1 MTPDE
6 ISRYIELVSSVGL
19 IASCVLLYRF
29 FSGGIMARSFML
41 FSVGSVLFFTDR
53 VITALINSNYL
64 PENPYTVIHLSM
76 ETMFAILF
84 MAGFILLYRNWM
96 KVQRSV
102 PERYPQTIP
111 Q

>member
-19 IASCVLLYRF
+19 ITSCVLLYRF
-29 FSGGIMARSFML
+29 FRGGIMAGSFLL
-41 FSVGSVLFFTDR
+41 FSVGSVLFFISR
-53 VITALINSNYL
+53 LMTALINTNYL

-76 ETMFAILF
+76 ETLFAILF

-96 KVQRSV
+96 KVQRRA
-102 PERYPQTIP
+102 PEKYPQTIP